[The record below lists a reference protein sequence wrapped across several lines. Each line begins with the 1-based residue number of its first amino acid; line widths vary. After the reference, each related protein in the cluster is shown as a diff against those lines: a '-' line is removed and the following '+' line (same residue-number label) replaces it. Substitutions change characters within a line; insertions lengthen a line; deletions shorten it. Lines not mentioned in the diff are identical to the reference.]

1 MVWVPFSLIS
11 VWQVWA
17 SPASWA
23 GHSRKTLAAVSR
35 SAHLAHAQ
43 GDDHLEGVHLARV
56 HAVLRVREGDQ
67 LVSARHLEADIP
79 SVSYISIP
87 RVSVARCHLE
97 VEDPVLD
104 VGRQEHLPLLPSQ
117 QQDAWTFRT

>member
-17 SPASWA
+17 SPSSWA
-23 GHSRKTLAAVSR
+23 GHSRGTLAAVSR

-67 LVSARHLEADIP
+67 LVSARHLEAV
-79 SVSYISIP
+79 VSHPYHPQSLEHLW
-87 RVSVARCHLE
+87 CHLE

-117 QQDAWTFRT
+117 QQDAWTFGIA